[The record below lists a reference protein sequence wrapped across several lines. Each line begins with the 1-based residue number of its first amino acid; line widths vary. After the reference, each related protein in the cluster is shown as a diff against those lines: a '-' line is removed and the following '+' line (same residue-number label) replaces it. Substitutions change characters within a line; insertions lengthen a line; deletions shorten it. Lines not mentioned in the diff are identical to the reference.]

1 MKLETTNK
9 QIFVT
14 RPNRYDFPANI
25 AKKLVKNSLVVL
37 FETLSQKKDRTNF
50 RHVNGRKHLSK
61 NNSVD
66 SL

>member
-14 RPNRYDFPANI
+14 RLNRYDFHANI

-37 FETLSQKKDRTNF
+37 FETLS
-50 RHVNGRKHLSK
+50 
-61 NNSVD
+61 
-66 SL
+66 